1 MERILADV
9 EKLCFDKELFPII
22 DKVEKGERLTFED
35 GMTVMGTEDLNTV
48 GMLADYVKRQRVGDK
63 VYFVVNRHVN
73 PSNICA
79 ISCRFCAFG
88 VTKKSA
94 NAYELSHEQILSML
108 SDDIREV
115 HIVGG
120 LHPDWNFQNYLEHSA
135 AILGLGIGELN
146 GWIGHT
152 AEYIGYTS
160 LVMFEPESGS
170 VIVIIM
176 NIFGVG
182 EHVPTKVFREYAEIL
197 N

>member
-22 DKVEKGERLTFED
+22 QKVEKSERLTFED
-35 GMTVMGTEDLNTV
+35 GMTIMGTEDLNTV

-63 VYFVVNRHVN
+63 VYFVVNRHIN

-120 LHPDWNFQNYLEHSA
+120 ESPDLPYEYYLDLLRTVRESA
-135 AILGLGIGELN
+135 PNASIKAFTMVELGRIF
-146 GWIGHT
+146 
-152 AEYIGYTS
+152 A
-160 LVMFEPESGS
+160 VSGKS
-170 VIVIIM
+170 MDETI
-176 NIFGVG
+176 
-182 EHVPTKVFREYAEIL
+182 
-197 N
+197 

>member
-22 DKVEKGERLTFED
+22 EKVEKGERLTFED

-94 NAYELSHEQILSML
+94 NAYELSHDQICSCDYCKTPALP
-108 SDDIREV
+108 E
-115 HIVGG
+115 
-120 LHPDWNFQNYLEHSA
+120 P
-135 AILGLGIGELN
+135 
-146 GWIGHT
+146 
-152 AEYIGYTS
+152 S
-160 LVMFEPESGS
+160 LVISSMPLWILQLRKYF
-170 VIVIIM
+170 
-176 NIFGVG
+176 
-182 EHVPTKVFREYAEIL
+182 VF
-197 N
+197 